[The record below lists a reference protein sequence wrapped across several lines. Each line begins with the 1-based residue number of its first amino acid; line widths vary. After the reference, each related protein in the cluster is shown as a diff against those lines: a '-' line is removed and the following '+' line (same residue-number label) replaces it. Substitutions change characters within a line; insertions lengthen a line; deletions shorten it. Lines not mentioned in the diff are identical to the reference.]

1 MFAAHEPVLKLIGEP
16 KYLGA
21 DPGLAQLL
29 YQANLDVFRTALS
42 GLLHGTALVTAA
54 GVPAADFL
62 PGALATLSGIPA
74 MIEDAP
80 ELARRLE
87 AGEHPGDLST
97 ALMMGATAAHV
108 LDTSAKAGVDT
119 ELPRAVKSHYDRA
132 IAAGHGTD
140 NWTALYEVIKAQ
152 TVEVVEARA

>member
-1 MFAAHEPVLKLIGEP
+1 
-16 KYLGA
+16 
-21 DPGLAQLL
+21 
-29 YQANLDVFRTALS
+29 
-42 GLLHGTALVTAA
+42 
-54 GVPAADFL
+54 
-62 PGALATLSGIPA
+62 

-108 LDTSAKAGVDT
+108 LDTSEKAGVDT
-119 ELPRAVKSHYDRA
+119 ELPRAVKSLYDRA

-140 NWTALYEVIKAQ
+140 DWTALYEVIKA
-152 TVEVVEARA
+152 